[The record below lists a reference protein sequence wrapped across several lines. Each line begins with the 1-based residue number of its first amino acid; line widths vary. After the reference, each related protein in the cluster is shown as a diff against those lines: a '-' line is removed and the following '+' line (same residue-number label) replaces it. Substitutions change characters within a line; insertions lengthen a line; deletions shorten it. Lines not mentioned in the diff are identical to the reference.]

1 VTLSANFLRTPMC
14 RNTSM
19 RETALPTLEMKYMY
33 DQKHYVL
40 T

>member
-1 VTLSANFLRTPMC
+1 MPMC

-19 RETALPTLEMKYMY
+19 RETAVPTLEMKYMC
-33 DQKHYVL
+33 DQNYYVP